1 MTTPA
6 PGHHAFDREAAVT
19 RWKDTLEDIVEL
31 MGEING
37 PEAAVSAD
45 PHVREAA
52 TGRLA
57 RLLALD
63 DTGEDLDED
72 VEAQVVAPEVARNG
86 HDAGNG
92 SSAAAARTTR
102 PVAHDGGPKP
112 PPAFVPAAPGTV
124 IDLEPSLPWSG
135 GPGFVAPARQP
146 MAIHIPTSGAALAK
160 GRIGF
165 GTAGRSFRG
174 YTGGRRGRVRIIW
187 ERLISRRH
195 RSHMIA
201 LAYAGVLLVVVAAA
215 AVVVW
220 FVSK

>member
-1 MTTPA
+1 MTTPT
-6 PGHHAFDREAAVT
+6 PGYHAFDREAAVT
-19 RWKDTLEDIVEL
+19 RWKDTLEDIVDL

-37 PEAAVSAD
+37 PEAAMSVD
-45 PHVREAA
+45 PYVRETA
-52 TGRLA
+52 TVRLA
-57 RLLALD
+57 HLLALD
-63 DTGEDLDED
+63 DTGEDLDEGD
-72 VEAQVVAPEVARNG
+72 EAPVVAPEASRNG

-92 SSAAAARTTR
+92 TSAAAAPTGR
-102 PVAHDGGPKP
+102 PVEHHGAPKP

-135 GPGFVAPARQP
+135 GPGFVAPTPQA
-146 MAIHIPTSGAALAK
+146 MSVHMPTSGAELAK

-165 GTAGRSFRG
+165 GTAGRAFRG
-174 YTGGRRGRVRIIW
+174 YADGRRGRVRIIW

-201 LAYAGVLLVVVAAA
+201 LAYTGVLLLVVAAA
-215 AVVVW
+215 AAVMW